1 MKALRQQRKRLE
13 KSIMKMSNEMSQDIE
28 LATEDR
34 KQRRINMENEY
45 LNQIDLEEAAVDDYF
60 PVLTRVEEIQPDVMT
75 TDSQISS
82 TVDPIEFMDKEALM
96 KLKLKHMRADQ
107 CRTRT
112 HKMYK
117 LFLESATDSKKKE
130 SLEHMLLATIN
141 NLDRKM
147 SKFKEGLDD
156 YDQKEQYVLTQS
168 ERFQLE
174 QEKALQEQRELQE
187 VLQGLQE
194 KHKVAEEE
202 LKALQKEKDDSD
214 KRKKEMEDKI
224 NKERKAKIW
233 REQRLEEQRQKLKD
247 LERKRKEKGPLKGE
261 EKEDKKIKEQQDR
274 LLAERLA
281 EKERKE
287 REIRDKNLAEQLQKK
302 QRLEKDEQEKFL
314 TEQLL
319 ERERQEEEEMMK
331 IKREQEQLD
340 REEQIKL
347 EKERQF
353 TLTKEQ
359 EKLQRKELERL
370 RKEHQKTL
378 EREKREKE
386 KRQAQRKARKPTEEE
401 QKQEK
406 ESLLDTLHSVVNGHK
421 PSKPKDLGWDYQR
434 HKEARR
440 VFERKKELQ
449 KLKER
454 ERERKSKYCPE
465 CRYPKHPGEC
475 PCKLCGKKGHKFKDC
490 PKLKPPKKVSETI
503 MDFCTECMVPHPPGK
518 CICKLCKTIGHLA
531 TECPWLEEAKAR
543 AKPPELDERDEEP
556 EILFCLHCRSETHR
570 IEDCAAHKVVQAK
583 RKRVWCEKCKQ
594 YGHTI
599 AECLDEKQEQ
609 RNQEIEREILKRK
622 QQLEEIDKKMQQV
635 KRQAEKDI
643 GKPPQDRDTRDY
655 PVGGRKPTTKPR
667 KPDREPEPPPPP
679 REGPPSGP
687 PVGGAGGGGEPP
699 EGDDSSDP
707 DDSESD
713 ESDEEESDNTEAT
726 EESGFLYDEKG
737 RKIDI
742 AQFYE
747 AIRKRK
753 KKTAKGEDEI
763 PFKVVRGPRGHRGSK
778 GRKGPPGDPGISQN
792 LDRSVDA
799 NVTID
804 TAGLEKTFREMR
816 ESMREVFTSQQIF
829 NRTMKDTLEASAKAQ
844 EKQTEAL
851 EKLNVS
857 TKQRDHDH
865 MFASI
870 KPYDGKDSKE
880 FDAWIEQIMTA
891 CKISGRN
898 PKLVA
903 LAKSTGAVTEVI
915 LSVKQKVTWVEFVEE
930 LRRCFSDSKTRVHAA
945 AIYNEFRRQDDNEN
959 LRSYIH
965 KYTRLH
971 REATGKATDEEFDTH
986 NKLHFLSR
994 LRNSTIATKISQSE
1008 EFEKFD
1014 RYSLKNC
1021 IEKAPMLESRLQIRE
1036 MVTIAR
1042 ENLEN
1047 KDPKVMEMS
1056 EEGEEQQEELN
1067 ILSEDKGPGRF
1078 KNPNLANLI
1087 CYKCGGYGHYG
1098 KDCPEANQAL
1108 DQLEDRI
1115 VGRIEHSF
1123 NAYTPVTLQ
1132 YMNDMIVKAAKLEVS
1147 RRLAKKKLEKLKSQK
1162 GGDSQYPIGRGRGQ
1176 PPRQGQQVG
1185 RLLLTPTVP
1194 PMPAQ
1199 QTPQPT
1205 TTRGR
1210 GRGGANVVATRGGR
1224 QGTPP
1229 PQDPQQTTKKVTFQ
1243 QPAQAKVKTEPEQI
1257 KVGPNPFLQPNPFS
1271 QSHLPEVHEMTEDL
1285 KEGDLDDMSQ
1295 EELDEL
1301 QNQLDQELQAEFQE
1315 EVPNEVQ

>member
-1 MKALRQQRKRLE
+1 
-13 KSIMKMSNEMSQDIE
+13 
-28 LATEDR
+28 
-34 KQRRINMENEY
+34 MENEY

-60 PVLTRVEEIQPDVMT
+60 PVLSRVEEIQPDVMT

-82 TVDPIEFMDKEALM
+82 TVDPIEFMDEEALM
-96 KLKLKHMRADQ
+96 KLKLKHMSADQ

-117 LFLESATDSKKKE
+117 LFLASATDSKKKE

-168 ERFQLE
+168 ERLQLE

-233 REQRLEEQRQKLKD
+233 REQRLEEERQKLKD
-247 LERKRKEKGPLKGE
+247 LERKRKEKGSLKGE
-261 EKEDKKIKEQQDR
+261 EEEDKKIREQQDR

-287 REIRDKNLAEQLQKK
+287 REIKDKNLAEQLQKK

-353 TLTKEQ
+353 TLTEEQ

-378 EREKREKE
+378 EKEKREKE
-386 KRQAQRKARKPTEEE
+386 KKQAQRKARKPTEEE
-401 QKQEK
+401 QKQER

-421 PSKPKDLGWDYQR
+421 PSKPKDLGWDYQKD
-434 HKEARR
+434 KEAKR

-449 KLKER
+449 KLREK

-490 PKLKPPKKVSETI
+490 PKLKPPKKVLEST

-531 TECPWLEEAKAR
+531 TECPWLEEAKAT
-543 AKPPELDERDEEP
+543 AKPPKLDERDEEP
-556 EILFCLHCRSETHR
+556 EVFFCLHCRSETHR
-570 IEDCAAHKVVQAK
+570 IEDCAAYKVAQAK

-594 YGHTI
+594 YGHTM
-599 AECLDEKQEQ
+599 AECLDEEQEQ
-609 RNQEIEREILKRK
+609 KNQEIEREILKRK

-655 PVGGRKPTTKPR
+655 PTGGRKPTTKPR
-667 KPDREPEPPPPP
+667 KSDREPEPPPSP

-699 EGDDSSDP
+699 EGDDPSDP
-707 DDSESD
+707 DDSNSD

-753 KKTAKGEDEI
+753 KKTVKGEDEI
-763 PFKVVRGPRGHRGSK
+763 PFKIVRGPRGHRGSK
-778 GRKGPPGDPGISQN
+778 GRRGPPGDPGVSQN

-804 TAGLEKTFREMR
+804 TAGLEKTFRDMG
-816 ESMREVFTSQQIF
+816 ESMKEVFTSQQIF
-829 NRTMKDTLEASAKAQ
+829 NRTMKDTLEASTKAQ

-851 EKLNVS
+851 EKLNIS

-870 KPYDGKDSKE
+870 KPYDGKDPKE

-915 LSVKQKVTWVEFVEE
+915 LSMKQGVTWVEFVEE

-945 AIYNEFRRQDDNEN
+945 AIYNAFRRQDDNEN

-1021 IEKAPMLESRLQIRE
+1021 IEKALMLESTLQIRE

-1147 RRLAKKKLEKLKSQK
+1147 RRLAKKKLEKLKNQK
-1162 GGDSQYPIGRGRGQ
+1162 GGDPQDKTQYP
-1176 PPRQGQQVG
+1176 VG
-1185 RLLLTPTVP
+1185 REEDNHLDKVNRQADLL
-1194 PMPAQ
+1194 
-1199 QTPQPT
+1199 
-1205 TTRGR
+1205 
-1210 GRGGANVVATRGGR
+1210 
-1224 QGTPP
+1224 
-1229 PQDPQQTTKKVTFQ
+1229 
-1243 QPAQAKVKTEPEQI
+1243 
-1257 KVGPNPFLQPNPFS
+1257 
-1271 QSHLPEVHEMTEDL
+1271 
-1285 KEGDLDDMSQ
+1285 
-1295 EELDEL
+1295 
-1301 QNQLDQELQAEFQE
+1301 
-1315 EVPNEVQ
+1315 